1 VRYLTTINAR
11 IKIIRKN
18 ANMNQK
24 VFSEKIGVTQSG
36 VSYMEQ
42 NGRNVSDITIKSIC
56 NYFNISEDWLR
67 YGKEPMYTQPP
78 TFSLDDFVKSKGAT
92 KLELEIM
99 KTYFELDPEIR
110 KNALEYFK
118 RKLISSIAADPALL
132 VPDTEEELEA
142 QFPPINNISD
152 IDAG

>member
-1 VRYLTTINAR
+1 MRYLTTINAR
-11 IKIIRKN
+11 IKTIRKN

-24 VFSEKIGVTQSG
+24 DFSEKIGVTQSG

-67 YGKEPMYTQPP
+67 YGKGPMYTQPP

-99 KTYFELDPEIR
+99 KTYFELDPEVR

-142 QFPPINNISD
+142 QFPPVNNISD

>member
-1 VRYLTTINAR
+1 
-11 IKIIRKN
+11 
-18 ANMNQK
+18 MNQK
-24 VFSEKIGVTQSG
+24 DFSEKIGVTQSG

-56 NYFNISEDWLR
+56 NYFNISEDWLLN
-67 YGKEPMYTQPP
+67 GKEPMYTQPP